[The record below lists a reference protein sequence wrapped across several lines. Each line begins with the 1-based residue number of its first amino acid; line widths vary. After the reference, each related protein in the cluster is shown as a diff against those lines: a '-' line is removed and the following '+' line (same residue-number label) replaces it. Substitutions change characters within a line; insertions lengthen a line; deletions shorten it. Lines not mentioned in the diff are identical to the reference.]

1 MARPQNPILDRLERK
16 AKQSKAYHASPK
28 LEKKLATKVGGYRT
42 AGSGN
47 KIEKGDVRKRG
58 VVRMEHKA
66 TQAAS
71 FRVTSEMLEKL
82 ELAARGCDE
91 IPIMVIE
98 FLDDRGRSF
107 QRELA
112 VLPLSDLLELIDDRT
127 S

>member
-1 MARPQNPILDRLERK
+1 MGRPQNPILDRLERK
-16 AKQSKAYHASPK
+16 GKQSKAYHASPK
-28 LEKKLATKVGGYRT
+28 LEKKLAAKVGGYRT

-47 KIEKGDVRKRG
+47 KREKGDVRKRG
-58 VVRMEHKA
+58 IARIEHKA
-66 TQAAS
+66 TQAGS
-71 FRVTSEMLEKL
+71 FRVTAEMLEKL

-91 IPIMVIE
+91 MPIMVVE

-112 VLPLSDLLELIDDRT
+112 ILPLSDLLELIDDRA